1 MLPVTLLVG
10 TYGARSVES
19 LLSHLDSAA
28 ARACDVIE
36 LRLDFLTGAAE
47 RVVEIVRAS
56 PRPAMATCRRAGEG
70 GAFAGS
76 ERARLDL
83 LARAADAG
91 AAWVDVEDDVATAD
105 FARLAGRGAKLV
117 RSLHVPTLPERAD
130 DVVERLLRAP
140 ADAAKLVP
148 LRGSAADVARL
159 LDLVGRRGE
168 RLGAHVSNSPFS
180 RYAGAAMG
188 SAFTYASLAPGG
200 LIPAPIPTVRTTAVR
215 NRFRRLAAG
224 APLFVLLGADVE
236 GSVSPDMLNAAF
248 EQLGLPHVALRW
260 SCDDPAPALDAIERF
275 GWLGAAV
282 TIPHKERVLEL
293 LRRRGARLA
302 PSAEETGA
310 VNTVLRDD
318 EGLVGH
324 NTDVRG
330 ILDAVRPFAA
340 VAPVAGRAALVLGAG
355 GAARAAVRAAVA
367 LGASEVVVHTRRPE
381 EARRLA
387 SLRRDGEP
395 TIRAAATPADAA
407 ASAPALVLQATP
419 AGGTGGAPFFDFASL
434 PRRALVQEMIVSPV
448 LTENHRAA
456 LAAGHRVG
464 VGFHMLLHQARE
476 QVRLATGRAGDY
488 YAMRDAGSEAL
499 HVAARKVFLVGL
511 RCTGKSETGA
521 RVARLLSLPF
531 VDIDREV
538 EDATGRSPDE
548 MIRVGDEAAFR
559 EAEGEALRRV
569 AFSRAASVVAT
580 GGGAALHEATLR
592 GIAELWPVVLL
603 DATDDALLGRWA
615 ATPRAPLTSLAPPVE
630 LARQRAER
638 GPLCAE
644 LAWLTVDTSSRAPDD
659 VAEAVAAVAD
669 REWSG
674 PGLA

>member
-1 MLPVTLLVG
+1 VTLLVG

-19 LLSHLDSAA
+19 LLGHLDSTA
-28 ARACDVIE
+28 ARACDLIE
-36 LRLDFLTGAAE
+36 LRLDFLPGAAE
-47 RVVEIVRAS
+47 RLAEILRAS

-70 GAFAGS
+70 GAFAEG
-76 ERARLDL
+76 ERARIDL

-105 FARLAGRGAKLV
+105 VARLAGRGAKIV
-117 RSLHVPTLPERAD
+117 RSLHVPALPERAD
-130 DVVERLLRAP
+130 EAVERLLRTP

-148 LRGSAADVARL
+148 LRGSAADVVRL
-159 LDLVGRRGE
+159 LDLVARRGE
-168 RLGAHVSNSPFS
+168 RLGAHVSDSPFS

-200 LIPAPIPTVRTTAVR
+200 LIPAPIPTVRTTVAR

-224 APLFVLLGADVE
+224 APLFVLAGANVE

-260 SCDDPAPALDAIERF
+260 SCDDPAPVLDAIERF
-275 GWLGAAV
+275 GWAGAAV
-282 TIPHKERVLEL
+282 TIPHKERVLDL

-324 NTDVRG
+324 NTDVLG
-330 ILDAVRPFAA
+330 ILDSVKPFAA
-340 VAPVAGRAALVLGAG
+340 VQPVAGSPALVLGAG
-355 GAARAAVRAAVA
+355 GAARAAVRAAIA
-367 LGASEVVVHTRRPE
+367 LGASEVVVHARRPE

-387 SLRRDGEP
+387 SLRREGDP
-395 TIRAAATPADAA
+395 PVRAAATPADAA
-407 ASAPALVLQATP
+407 AAAPALVLQATP
-419 AGGTGGAPFFDFASL
+419 AGGTGGAPFFEFASL

-448 LTENHRAA
+448 FTENHRSA
-456 LAAGHRVG
+456 LAAGHRVA

-476 QVRLATGRAGDY
+476 QVRLATGRAPDY
-488 YAMRDAGSEAL
+488 YAMRDAGSAAL
-499 HVAARKVFLVGL
+499 HVAARKLLLVGL
-511 RCTGKSETGA
+511 RCTGKTETGA

-538 EDATGRSPDE
+538 EEATGRAPDE
-548 MIRVGDEAAFR
+548 MIRAGDEALFR
-559 EAEGEALRRV
+559 EAEGDALRRV
-569 AFSRAASVVAT
+569 AFSRAACVVAT
-580 GGGAALHEATLR
+580 GGGAALHAATLR
-592 GIAELWPVVLL
+592 SIAKLWPVVLL
-603 DATDDALLGRWA
+603 DAKDEVLLARWA
-615 ATPRAPLTSLAPPVE
+615 ATPRAPLTPLAPAAE

-638 GPLCAE
+638 GPLYAE
-644 LAWLTVDTSSRAPDD
+644 FAWLTVETSSRTEDEA
-659 VAEAVAAVAD
+659 AEAVATVAD

-674 PGLA
+674 PALE